1 MNILKLLTLAQVP
14 ETQLESALDSF
25 DDVKPKWESGEIVSV
40 FKRRAP
46 LVMWKV
52 CRALPWD
59 AESLP
64 R

>member
-25 DDVKPKWESGEIVSV
+25 DDVKAKWEIVSV

-46 LVMWKV
+46 FVMWKV

-59 AESLP
+59 AESPP